1 MTTDETLI
9 DRVGRGSQEA
19 ADALFQRYRD
29 PVWQFFRRRVAD
41 AAVAEELAQDTF
53 VAVIEGARRYQRRGA
68 FRSYLFGIAY
78 NVLLAERRKRAHR
91 ASDSLD
97 EDPPSPHAADPDEVL
112 WLRDALATLDDDDRE
127 MLMLREYEQL
137 SYQEIADV
145 RGTPLNTV
153 RSQLFRARMALKD
166 ALEARTPQPARR
178 SHVSR

>member
-1 MTTDETLI
+1 MTTDEELM

-41 AAVAEELAQDTF
+41 AGAAEELAQDTF
-53 VAVIEGARRYQRRGA
+53 VAVIEGARRYQGRGA

-78 NVLLAERRKRAHR
+78 NLLLAERRKHAHR
-91 ASDSLD
+91 AADSLD
-97 EDPPSPHAADPDEVL
+97 QDPPSPHAADPDEVL
-112 WLRDALATLDDDDRE
+112 WLRDALATLDESDRE
-127 MLMLREYEQL
+127 ILMLREYEQL
-137 SYQEIADV
+137 SYQEIAEV
-145 RGTPLNTV
+145 RYTPLNTV

-166 ALEARTPQPARR
+166 ALEARAPQPARR

>member
-1 MTTDETLI
+1 MTSDEELI
-9 DRVGRGSQEA
+9 DRVGRASQEA

-29 PVWQFFRRRVAD
+29 AVWQFFRRRVAD

-53 VAVIEGARRYQRRGA
+53 VAIIEGARRYQRRGA

-91 ASDSLD
+91 AADSLD
-97 EDPPSPHAADPDEVL
+97 GDPPSPRSADPDDVL
-112 WLRDALATLDDDDRE
+112 WLRDALATLDEDDRE

-153 RSQLFRARMALKD
+153 RSQLFRARIALKD
-166 ALEARTPQPARR
+166 ALEARAPQSARR